1 VRARAPDLKRAT
13 RETEVRLGATML
25 RCATA
30 PYKSPTRI
38 VAGMV
43 NEQPVFDLR
52 TERFF
57 Q

>member
-1 VRARAPDLKRAT
+1 MLRRAT
-13 RETEVRLGATML
+13 AG
-25 RCATA
+25 
-30 PYKSPTRI
+30 SPTRI